1 MTAILPSAD
10 RPSALP
16 GWLLAAFAWGLAEAI
31 LLPIVPDVILTLIA
45 QRLGL
50 RAGLLGCAAAI
61 VGAMLGGLVMWA
73 YGAADPVAMRALL
86 DALPAIHPGMV
97 AEAEAGLAE
106 SPLVAL
112 LVGSV
117 TGVPYKV
124 FAGLAPEAGVSAGL
138 LLVLTPLAR
147 APRFLFA
154 TIAAAAFERLASQLV
169 PRDVRTALVIGFW
182 VVFYAIFWARTGG

>member
-1 MTAILPSAD
+1 VKAP
-10 RPSALP
+10 ALP
-16 GWLLAAFAWGLAEAI
+16 GWLLAAFAWGLAEAV
-31 LLPIVPDVILTLIA
+31 LLPVVPDVILTLIA
-45 QRLGL
+45 QRFGL

-61 VGAMLGGLVMWA
+61 VGAMLGGLVMWIF
-73 YGAADPVAMRALL
+73 GAADPVAMRAML

-97 AEAEAGLAE
+97 AEAEAALAE
-106 SPLVAL
+106 APLAAL

-124 FAGLAPEAGVSAGL
+124 FAGLAPEAGVSAAL
-138 LLVLTPLAR
+138 LLALTPLAR

-154 TIAAAAFERLASQLV
+154 TIAAAAFDRMASRLV

-182 VVFYAIFWARTGG
+182 LVFYAIFWARMDG